1 MDFTPYLDDLEA
13 RISPEIEQRLAR
25 DWESFARGYFTG
37 EVFRPS
43 REKNPARI
51 EWKPVCVN
59 DAFRD
64 PELMIYSQLKSVSD
78 TLASGSGL
86 LLSVRANYG
95 TGIIPSMFGAEIMS
109 LPDSADML
117 PGAMPLPDDRRIID
131 RLIETEADF
140 GSGLITKVFEF
151 GERFRELI
159 RPYSKLKRFVHI
171 YNPDFQGPFPLVDM
185 LLGSRIYT
193 DMYDDPDGINVLLA
207 RMTSLYLE
215 LTKKWQ
221 KLCPPYSS
229 DMSVEW
235 GLLHRGLTMLRNDAV
250 MNISPDMY
258 REFVEKYD
266 SSIFFYLG
274 GGMHFCGR
282 GDHYIDIAAGIKNL
296 SCINMSQPHLND
308 MEKIYKHTVDRGIL
322 IVGMPRAEVDRALA
336 SGRPLHGRVQT

>member
-25 DWESFARGYFTG
+25 DWENFARGYFTG

-64 PELMIYSQLKSVSD
+64 PELMIYSQLKGVSD

-95 TGIIPSMFGAEIMS
+95 TGIIPSMFGAEILS

-117 PGAMPLPDDRRIID
+117 PGAQPLPDDKHLID
-131 RLIETEADF
+131 RLIEFDIDYNA
-140 GSGLITKVFEF
+140 GLIPRVFEF

-159 RPYSKLKRFVHI
+159 YRYKNVKRFVHI
-171 YNPDFQGPFPLVDM
+171 CNPDLQGPFPLVDM
-185 LLGSRIYT
+185 LLGSRVYI
-193 DMYDDPDGINVLLA
+193 DLYDDPDGINVLLA

-308 MEKIYKHTVDRGIL
+308 MEKIYKHTIDRGIL

-336 SGRPLHGRVQT
+336 AGRPLRGRVQT